1 VLLLSRPH
9 LISLHS
15 QISDLHLDLHAWIKE
30 GEAWKECRYVVRV
43 TDGVPAVPLRV
54 PNELAHLFATTHNSV
69 RA

>member
-1 VLLLSRPH
+1 VLLFVS
-9 LISLHS
+9 SSSHS
-15 QISDLHLDLHAWIKE
+15 QNQISDLPHLDLHVWSKE

-43 TDGVPAVPLRV
+43 ADGVPAVPLRV